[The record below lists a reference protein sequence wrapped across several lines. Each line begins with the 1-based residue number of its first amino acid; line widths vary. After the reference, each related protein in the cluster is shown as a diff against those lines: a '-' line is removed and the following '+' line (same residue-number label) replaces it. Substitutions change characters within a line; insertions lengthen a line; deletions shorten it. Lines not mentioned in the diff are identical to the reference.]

1 MSTKINARSPF
12 FIEATEP
19 TVTLGIFDCTTA
31 NLLNFAVLQQ
41 TFFPYSETFDF
52 NNIFSASKQAIKLYA
67 FQLITLTQVMVH
79 IPAPFLLNKHFKL
92 LKT

>member
-31 NLLNFAVLQQ
+31 NLLNFAVKYQQ
-41 TFFPYSETFDF
+41 ETYNRTYS
-52 NNIFSASKQAIKLYA
+52 I
-67 FQLITLTQVMVH
+67 
-79 IPAPFLLNKHFKL
+79 LNG
-92 LKT
+92 TIIDRTAY